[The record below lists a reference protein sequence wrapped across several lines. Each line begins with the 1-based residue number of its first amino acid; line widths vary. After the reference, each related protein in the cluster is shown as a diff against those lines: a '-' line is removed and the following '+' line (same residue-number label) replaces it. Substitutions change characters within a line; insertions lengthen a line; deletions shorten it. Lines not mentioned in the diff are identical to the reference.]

1 MHHGKPTIASRY
13 SRHCHFHLVYFVVEN
28 KNTNMSRRLCNG
40 QMSRKSESEP
50 ARTHNSKTLLYI
62 SSSKVKLVA
71 LSLGGNGE
79 RAKVLGEYGPI

>member
-1 MHHGKPTIASRY
+1 MIASMCC
-13 SRHCHFHLVYFVVEN
+13 RHCHFHLVYFVVEN
-28 KNTNMSRRLCNG
+28 KNTNMSRRLCNN
-40 QMSRKSESEP
+40 QMNKKIESEQTK
-50 ARTHNSKTLLYI
+50 THKSKTLPYI